1 VTRRGPQ
8 HLVED
13 VRAKSD
19 TRPIIASPA
28 VHQTILVLD
37 FGSQYTQLIARRL
50 RELSVYSEIV
60 PFNTPLEVLE
70 ARKPAGI
77 ILSGG
82 PSSVSDPGA
91 PNCDARL
98 FDLGTPVLGI
108 CYGMQLMTAVLGGEV
123 RRSGH
128 REFGHAH
135 VHVGS
140 DHAMSR
146 GGTGSSVAVA
156 PALFADIPAEL
167 RVWASHGDDVAAVP
181 PGFEIAATSATAP
194 IAAMQ
199 ASERRLFALLFHPEV
214 AHTEH
219 GLEILR
225 NFAYGVCGCTGDWT
239 IASFIEEATN
249 RIRQQVGDG
258 KLVCG
263 LSGGV
268 DSTVAALL
276 IHRAIGDRLTCIFVD
291 NGLLRYDEANQIR
304 KRFTEKL
311 RLPLDFVDASDL
323 FLTRL
328 AGVTDPEQKRKVIG
342 ATFIDVFERRANE
355 LGGFDFLGQG
365 TLYPDVIESASVHGP
380 AVVIKSHHNVGGLP
394 ERMKFKLVEPLRDL
408 FKDEVRRVGQD
419 LGLDRE
425 FVVRQ
430 PFPGPGLAV
439 RVVGEITEE
448 RLDLLRLADKIVA
461 EEIRRTGWY
470 ERLWQS
476 FAVLLPVQSVG
487 VMGDAR
493 TYEYTIAIR
502 AVESLDGMTADWAR
516 LPHDVLASIS
526 SRIVNEVRGINRVVY
541 DISSK
546 PPSTIEWE

>member
-1 VTRRGPQ
+1 V
-8 HLVED
+8 
-13 VRAKSD
+13 S
-19 TRPIIASPA
+19 
-28 VHQTILVLD
+28 HQTILVLD

-60 PFNTPLEVLE
+60 PHNTPLDVLRSKE
-70 ARKPAGI
+70 PAGI

-82 PSSVSDPGA
+82 PSSVSDAEA
-91 PNCDARL
+91 PKCDRRV
-98 FDLGTPVLGI
+98 FELGTPVLGI
-108 CYGMQLMTAVLGGEV
+108 CYGMQLMTDLLGGEV

-128 REFGHAH
+128 REFGHAI
-135 VHVGS
+135 VRVSNPSTQPSASLVPRQARDDPEQGRGVGGGGV
-140 DHAMSR
+140 ATATESR
-146 GGTGSSVAVA
+146 
-156 PALFADIPAEL
+156 LFLDVPSEL
-167 RVWASHGDDVAAVP
+167 RVWASHGDDVASVP
-181 PGFEIAATSATAP
+181 PGFQVAATSATAP
-194 IAAMQ
+194 IAAME
-199 ASERRLFALLFHPEV
+199 SPGRDLYALLFHPEV
-214 AHTEH
+214 VHTDH

-225 NFAYGVCGCTGDWT
+225 NFAFRICGCNGDWT
-239 IASFIEEATN
+239 IASFVEEATA
-249 RIRQQVGDG
+249 RIRAQVGNG
-258 KLVCG
+258 RVVCG

-276 IHRAIGDRLTCIFVD
+276 IHRAVEDRLTCIFVD
-291 NGLLRYDEANQIR
+291 NGLLRHDEANQIQ
-304 KRFTEKL
+304 KRFREKM
-311 RLPLDFVDASDL
+311 RLPLDFVDASAL
-323 FLTRL
+323 FLDRL
-328 AGVTDPEQKRKVIG
+328 AGVTDPERKRKVIG
-342 ATFIDVFERRANE
+342 ATFIDVFEQRAQE

-394 ERMKFKLVEPLRDL
+394 ERMRFTLVEPLRDL

-419 LGLDRE
+419 LGLDKE

-439 RVVGEITEE
+439 RVIGEITKA
-448 RLDLLRLADKIVA
+448 RLDLLRLADRIVA
-461 EEIRRTGWY
+461 EEIRRAGWY

-493 TYEYTIAIR
+493 TYEHTVAIR

-516 LPHDVLASIS
+516 LPHDLLASIS